1 MAVPVPEVP
10 GSAAGREEHFHLS
23 QRMNQ
28 SLKLSQAL
36 HGTRSLEGVSSKH
49 WQLLAARDL
58 QQGGSIQAE
67 MEVLLGRDGK
77 RRLSVPDAAHV
88 A

>member
-1 MAVPVPEVP
+1 MDVPKPGVP
-10 GSAAGREEHFHLS
+10 GRAAGRGEHFHLS

-28 SLKLSQAL
+28 SLELSQAL

-49 WQLLAARDL
+49 WQSLAARDL

-67 MEVLLGRDGK
+67 MEVLLGRDGE
-77 RRLSVPDAAHV
+77 RRISVPDV
-88 A
+88 G